1 MYLTFFAIMLISLFF
16 LGYTPRNPIDER
28 GTPA

>member
-1 MYLTFFAIMLISLFF
+1 MYLTFFAILLISLFF
-16 LGYTPRNPIDER
+16 LGYITRNSIDER